1 MLLSA
6 LGCSYLCLLR
16 IYRSIDKSLRRIL
29 TLFRITNFRRVEFQE
44 GNLVSSLCKI
54 AFTIIIQTNVLL

>member
-16 IYRSIDKSLRRIL
+16 IYRSLDKSLRHIL

-54 AFTIIIQTNVLL
+54 AFAIIIQTNVLL